1 MANLTICRV
10 EAERYSVVTDVVL
23 ANGAMEADY
32 FMRLC
37 SNMLVP
43 IIQKGLIRVG
53 RTIKIKLGPM
63 SYAQVL
69 ALNIGDNVTI

>member
-23 ANGAMEADY
+23 SNGAMEADY
-32 FMRLC
+32 FMRLD

-53 RTIKIKLGPM
+53 RTIKIQLGPM